1 MVSVKIFI
9 RSNSRSSKE
18 CNIQLRLIDGRK
30 FQMYVKTPL
39 TVIPSNWDPKTG
51 RLKSRALIDRNERLA
66 FDDAVE
72 AYRRALEE
80 IYLDMPDK
88 TSLTPELALEL
99 IEKKVHPVRAT
110 GSRPNINKVSRIRA
124 VTNIA
129 KSSEQHDSETTSN
142 NEMDIYSAV
151 DRFLEEKQY
160 PYSHL
165 KTYTTLKNILKRYEL
180 YKQIYTKRSY
190 KITFEGVNE
199 DFLLGFR
206 DFIFNEHLLAGNKRY
221 MKIYSNEDQ
230 KHNNKILVPRGHNTM
245 VRYFKRLR
253 TFWKWALRKKLTAN
267 DPFIGSTHDGNPYYI
282 TIEERDKLYHT
293 DIENIWYSMTDKEK
307 HEVCPYGRSEV
318 TLRRLIRMRDIFV
331 FQCMVGCRVGDL
343 VNFTPANLSG
353 NVLVYY
359 PHKTKNNSNS
369 FEVSVPLNQT
379 AREIVDKYRD
389 TWQKTGKLLPF
400 QSPQKY
406 NRDLK
411 VIFTLCGITR
421 RVPVLNPLTSEY
433 EQRPL
438 NEVASSHMARRT
450 FIGNLYK
457 KVKDPNLIG
466 KLSGHVEGSKAFC
479 RYRNIDMDMK
489 RDLVNM
495 LE

>member
-1 MVSVKIFI
+1 M
-9 RSNSRSSKE
+9 
-18 CNIQLRLIDGRK
+18 
-30 FQMYVKTPL
+30 
-39 TVIPSNWDPKTG
+39 
-51 RLKSRALIDRNERLA
+51 
-66 FDDAVE
+66 
-72 AYRRALEE
+72 
-80 IYLDMPDK
+80 
-88 TSLTPELALEL
+88 
-99 IEKKVHPVRAT
+99 
-110 GSRPNINKVSRIRA
+110 
-124 VTNIA
+124 
-129 KSSEQHDSETTSN
+129 
-142 NEMDIYSAV
+142 
-151 DRFLEEKQY
+151 
-160 PYSHL
+160 
-165 KTYTTLKNILKRYEL
+165 
-180 YKQIYTKRSY
+180 
-190 KITFEGVNE
+190 
-199 DFLLGFR
+199 
-206 DFIFNEHLLAGNKRY
+206 
-221 MKIYSNEDQ
+221 
-230 KHNNKILVPRGHNTM
+230 
-245 VRYFKRLR
+245 
-253 TFWKWALRKKLTAN
+253 RKKLTAN
-267 DPFIGSTHDGNPYYI
+267 DPFQEYTIGSTYDGNPYYI

-293 DIENIWYSMTDKEK
+293 DLENIWYSMTDTEK
-307 HEVCPYGRSEV
+307 LKACPFGRSRV
-318 TLRRLIRMRDIFV
+318 TIRRLVRMRDIFV

-343 VNFTPANLSG
+343 VNFTPGNLSG